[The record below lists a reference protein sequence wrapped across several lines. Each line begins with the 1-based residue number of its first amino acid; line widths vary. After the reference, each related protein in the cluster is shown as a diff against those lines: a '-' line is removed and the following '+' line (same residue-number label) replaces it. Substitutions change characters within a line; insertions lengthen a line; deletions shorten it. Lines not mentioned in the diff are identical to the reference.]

1 MLGYN
6 TILTAKEG
14 LDGGFASTPC
24 KVFPGLCRGAGGGAA
39 LLVKADNA
47 FCSLAISFLL
57 LAL

>member
-6 TILTAKEG
+6 TILTATEG
-14 LDGGFASTPC
+14 LDGFASTPC

-39 LLVKADNA
+39 LLAKADDA
-47 FCSLAISFLL
+47 FCSLAISFLP